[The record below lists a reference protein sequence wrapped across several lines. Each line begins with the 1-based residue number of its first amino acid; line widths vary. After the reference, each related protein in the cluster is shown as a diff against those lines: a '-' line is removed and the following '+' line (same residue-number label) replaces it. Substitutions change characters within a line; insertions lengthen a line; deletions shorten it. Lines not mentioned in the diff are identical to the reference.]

1 MADESYW
8 TWKAASQTPSF
19 EALPSGCF
27 KGTEQQFYSLSP
39 GMRRE
44 ILRDHQ
50 RREKAAYADLVMSKF
65 DDAEHADRREQR
77 GRAAEVNAKAK
88 ERL

>member
-8 TWKAASQTPSF
+8 TWKAASPTPAF
-19 EALPSGCF
+19 GALPTGCF

-44 ILRDHQ
+44 ILRDH
-50 RREKAAYADLVMSKF
+50 RHREKATYADLVMSKF
-65 DDAEHADRREQR
+65 DDAEHADRRAQR
-77 GRAAEVNAKAK
+77 SRAAEVNAKAK
-88 ERL
+88 EQL